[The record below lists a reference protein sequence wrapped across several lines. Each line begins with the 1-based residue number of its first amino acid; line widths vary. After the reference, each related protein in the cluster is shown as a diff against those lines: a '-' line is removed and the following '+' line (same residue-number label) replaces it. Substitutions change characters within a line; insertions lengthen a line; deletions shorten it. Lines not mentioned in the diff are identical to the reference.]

1 MGVVP
6 VKSELVHASVET
18 GNEEKSSLLH
28 EKGNGEI
35 IKGLNNESVKFSS
48 QGKDEPKKGGAN
60 TVVVNE
66 TNLPKDA
73 VDEWPAPKQIHSF
86 YFIKYRSYDD
96 QQLRAKLDQA
106 DRELQRLNQNRF
118 QITEKLRAERVSL
131 LLLTSKNCLCNFSL
145 EFNKC
150 IVD

>member
-1 MGVVP
+1 MGVEP
-6 VKSELVHASVET
+6 VKSELVHASAET

-28 EKGNGEI
+28 EKENGEM
-35 IKGLNNESVKFSS
+35 IKGLNNEAVKFSS
-48 QGKDEPKKGGAN
+48 QGKDEPKKGEAN
-60 TVVVNE
+60 NVVVNE
-66 TNLPKDA
+66 ANLPKDA

-86 YFIKYRSYDD
+86 YFVKYRSYDD

-118 QITEKLRAERVSL
+118 QITEKLRAKRVSL
-131 LLLTSKNCLCNFSL
+131 LLLNCKNCLCNFSL
-145 EFNKC
+145 EFYKC